1 VKPLVDLIDAKT
13 GNVVVAAGTKV
24 TPRMAK
30 KLAEEFL
37 KTVRGELGADETAVR
52 QNLEA
57 ELFAVLPT
65 PPPAK
70 PAEQAS

>member
-1 VKPLVDLIDAKT
+1 MVHSGF
-13 GNVVVAAGTKV
+13 GNDIA
-24 TPRMAK
+24 RMA
-30 KLAEEFL
+30 
-37 KTVRGELGADETAVR
+37 GADETAVR